1 MVVSVRPTYILF
13 KRMYS
18 PNRYMAQRYPKAAKK
33 RRVRKKWL
41 NRFGMD
47 IEDMVYL
54 PSPLLA
60 MLPKTTDFYGAVY
73 LVPF

>member
-1 MVVSVRPTYILF
+1 
-13 KRMYS
+13 
-18 PNRYMAQRYPKAAKK
+18 MAQRYPKAAKK